1 MALLGA
7 SVLAI
12 LIGLAIFG
20 LLAARLW
27 MKIVWRVVTIV
38 LGLAA
43 LGAVGAVVWLWVA
56 R

>member
-12 LIGLAIFG
+12 LVGVGIIA
-20 LLAARLW
+20 LLGARLW
-27 MKIVWRVVTIV
+27 MRIVFRLATIV
-38 LGLAA
+38 LTLAA
-43 LGAVGAVVWLWVA
+43 FAAVGAVIWLWVA